1 MSHLIVVSF
10 DSYEEAAST
19 LETLQS
25 LQKRHLIDLDDAAI
39 VEHRNNGKVKLN
51 QTLNLVTSG
60 MLGGSFWGLLIGVL
74 FMSPIVGIVSGSI
87 AGAAAGALSDVGID
101 DQFMKSLGQQLIPG
115 KAALFILVRRATV
128 DKVIEELGPFPGT
141 ILQTSLSVDDEQRLQ
156 RILDAKHK
164 QFATPESWESKKTT
178 MNDEKEGSQPML

>member
-10 DSYEEAAST
+10 DNYEEASST
-19 LETLQS
+19 LDTLQS

-51 QTLNLVTSG
+51 QSINLVTSG
-60 MLGGSFWGLLIGVL
+60 LLGGSFWGLLIGVL
-74 FMSPIVGIVSGSI
+74 FMSPIVGLVSGSL

-101 DQFMKSLGQQLIPG
+101 DHFMKKLGEQLVPG

-128 DKVIEELGPFPGT
+128 DKVIDELGRFSGK
-141 ILQTSLSVDDEQRLQ
+141 IVHTSLSVDGEERLQ
-156 RILDAKHK
+156 RILEAKQK
-164 QFATPESWESKKTT
+164 QFNPPALGVEKAKPEDQAQSARPVS
-178 MNDEKEGSQPML
+178 